1 MSTRTRVPNIISKD
15 YLINGKIQTWKGPQA
30 QVYSHIVLDDEDQP
44 TLIGEVPDM
53 DGDIALK
60 ALDAAVNAYGRGQGK
75 WPTMKVKERI
85 RCVETFVQLMADH
98 RKEVVE
104 LLMWEIGKNKADA
117 TKEFDELIIRLKERG
132 EESPEKISMRVA
144 KAPAELATA
153 PLFDKIVLNKDLDK
167 ALTEAYELVSNF
179 VKD

>member
-60 ALDAAVNAYGRGQGK
+60 ALDAAVNAYG
-75 WPTMKVKERI
+75 
-85 RCVETFVQLMADH
+85 
-98 RKEVVE
+98 
-104 LLMWEIGKNKADA
+104 
-117 TKEFDELIIRLKERG
+117 
-132 EESPEKISMRVA
+132 
-144 KAPAELATA
+144 
-153 PLFDKIVLNKDLDK
+153 
-167 ALTEAYELVSNF
+167 
-179 VKD
+179 